1 MKITA
6 GNVEFVGNE
15 LYLDYQDV
23 IEELDVAN
31 QIRILTY
38 NISNSKEFKK
48 LITRLSKLDCDIVLV
63 TSIPSWQYLDF
74 YPNSRSKVRDTFNDY
89 INVLKP
95 LFDKKNIKLF
105 FSKNNHGKIIG
116 TESIVYFG
124 SANFSLNS
132 RNIET
137 GCISRNRE
145 FINRLYSEFFDGI
158 VSESIPMKHEHLVFL
173 DYVHKVCLEVMDIIN
188 VDILVNHEVPI
199 ITESLFTVFT
209 SLLFDIQ
216 QSTNYPNNDTL
227 LESINNVLEI
237 NFDDLFTELF
247 QVVKDVEMIDR
258 YDSSAINFYNELVVK
273 YNSEQVKKYNEEIKL
288 LEQQSQNEQEFEE
301 CKRETIDRYAEN
313 ELLEICGNI
322 DEIRVSEELME
333 EAIESAKYYLINEE
347 MKNFENIFV
356 TLSSVSSEIEN
367 YLNLNPLI
375 ISEFDLN
382 I

>member
-95 LFDKKNIKLF
+95 LFDKKNIRLF

-237 NFDDLFTELF
+237 NFDDLFKELL

-273 YNSEQVKKYNEEIKL
+273 YNSEQVEKYNEEIKL
-288 LEQQSQNEQEFEE
+288 LEQQFQNEQEFKE

-322 DEIRVSEELME
+322 DEIRVSEELMD

-347 MKNFENIFV
+347 MKNFEDIFV